1 MCTSIITLELS
12 TTELDELGLLGNATN
27 TMPWFKKSL
36 RFGKKKNKRSRGDI
50 SQPTSFQHCYHATYD
65 KETGE
70 YVGLPPQW
78 VNLVGPPERPTSP
91 SSSST
96 SSSALLLDRQRSP
109 EARPAAGTVAE
120 VVTDDSE
127 RAAVPSDGEKT
138 PRTDRSVSNSPVV
151 GRQSSGNRPAP
162 IIRGSDSCLEETIK
176 YIRKHYRSSSSTSR
190 EEEQE
195 EQYVE
200 IHFGS
205 RSRSGSLMQLRGQGN
220 AASSSRANVPSYT
233 SSSTSTV
240 NQSNDPLSSNSAF
253 CLSAPHDLNVVRSDL
268 GLYDCDNSSASNTTL
283 YRSRIHSPSESSGYF
298 GSTMSS
304 LCSSRISALSSAQQ
318 IHANASSQQNPGPF
332 PPSRPAYSVL
342 HEGTE
347 TPWLHPQMRPGQH
360 QFSSLQRPL
369 RNYRDSGS
377 HTTSRAHAHGGIGPG
392 AAAFANCP
400 AGHYGTTP
408 RAYAHRPR
416 GESVDNGLVQRYYHR
431 DRVQVDSRLQQQI
444 PFSHKL
450 SPVSYVSNTTPTNS
464 STHLP
469 PPAHHAATQPSTSPS
484 GPPYS
489 VQRRHKRTMT
499 SEQFRGTLELLVN
512 KSNPRKDLTNF
523 EKIGEGSTGVVY
535 LARQISTGQKVAVKR
550 MNLWKQQRRE
560 LLFNEVSLVCMHVI
574 LFVSLGVHMYH
585 VHIHVQCTM
594 YICMCV
600 CIIMYMYVKT
610 CHMYMYMC
618 HNLTAVLIQG
628 CRMVSIDYKSAYCY
642 ILPVGYINTH
652 HPIYSIFMYMYLYIL
667 HVQVSPLTNGICMH
681 HNFNLLF

>member
-1 MCTSIITLELS
+1 MCTSVTLELS
-12 TTELDELGLLGNATN
+12 ATELEGLGLLGDATN
-27 TMPWFKKSL
+27 TMPWFRKSL
-36 RFGKKKNKRSRGDI
+36 RFGRKKNKRSRGDI

-96 SSSALLLDRQRSP
+96 SSALLLSNQRSA
-109 EARPAAGTVAE
+109 EARPTAGAVAE
-120 VVTDDSE
+120 VVTDASE
-127 RAAVPSDGEKT
+127 SAAVPSDGEKT

-151 GRQSSGNRPAP
+151 GRQNSNRPAP

-205 RSRSGSLMQLRGQGN
+205 RSRSGSMMQLRGQGN
-220 AASSSRANVPSYT
+220 AATTSRTNVASYT

-268 GLYDCDNSSASNTTL
+268 GLYDCDNSASNTTL

-304 LCSSRISALSSAQQ
+304 LCSSHISALSSAQH

-332 PPSRPAYSVL
+332 PPNRPAYSVL
-342 HEGTE
+342 HEGPE

-369 RNYRDSGS
+369 RHYRDSGS
-377 HTTSRAHAHGGIGPG
+377 HTTSRAHAHGGIGQG

-431 DRVQVDSRLQQQI
+431 DRTQLDSRLQQQM
-444 PFSHKL
+444 PLSHKL
-450 SPVSYVSNTTPTNS
+450 SPVSYISNATQTNS
-464 STHLP
+464 STNLP
-469 PPAHHAATQPSTSPS
+469 PPSHHAATQPSTSPS
-484 GPPYS
+484 VPLHP

-512 KSNPRKDLTNF
+512 KNDPRRDLTDF
-523 EKIGEGSTGVVY
+523 RKIGEGSTGVVC
-535 LARQISTGQKVAVKR
+535 LARQISTGQRVAVKR

-560 LLFNEVSLVCMHVI
+560 LLFNEVSLVFFCY
-574 LFVSLGVHMYH
+574 S
-585 VHIHVQCTM
+585 C
-594 YICMCV
+594 
-600 CIIMYMYVKT
+600 MYMYVSLFCCLNVPVHGMNMYT
-610 CHMYMYMC
+610 YMYILMC
-618 HNLTAVLIQG
+618 TCMCTCTYVCVCVCVYVCTCTHVYVCWSLRRVLI
-628 CRMVSIDYKSAYCY
+628 
-642 ILPVGYINTH
+642 
-652 HPIYSIFMYMYLYIL
+652 
-667 HVQVSPLTNGICMH
+667 
-681 HNFNLLF
+681 